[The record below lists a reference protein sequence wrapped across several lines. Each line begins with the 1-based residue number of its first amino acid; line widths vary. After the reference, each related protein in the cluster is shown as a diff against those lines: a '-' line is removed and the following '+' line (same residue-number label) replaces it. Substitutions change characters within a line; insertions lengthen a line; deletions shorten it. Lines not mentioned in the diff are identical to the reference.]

1 MIDKL
6 RAFTKTLPSLIIAF
20 VLAIAVWIMAVTS
33 SDPSV
38 ENIYPNRVPIEVV
51 GQASNTV
58 INTSLIEDV
67 SITLRAPA
75 SIWNILLLEKAPV
88 RAFIDLSGLGVGS
101 HTVPVQVQIGI
112 KPVEILTFSPRSVTL
127 EIEPLMTQTMDI
139 RIIFQGS
146 LPVGYEAQEPIL
158 SETTVT
164 ISGAQSLVEKV
175 TEVRAVIKLT
185 DVKTNINQ
193 SVQLVAV
200 NASGQNVTGV
210 SISPDKVDYTQAV
223 AERGGYRNV
232 VVKVVTS
239 GQVTNGYKLTDL
251 SVFPPTVT
259 VYATDPLII
268 DALPGYVETMPID
281 LNEKN
286 ADFEQRVSL
295 NLPVGVQMLEVG
307 PVTVNVGIAPIEST
321 LSLVDVSVE
330 PVGLTTGR
338 TATIEPDKVNVVI
351 SGPLI
356 VLQAIKASDLLVL
369 LDLTGMGT
377 GSYTLAP
384 PMLLN
389 IPGLTISSITP
400 TTFVIEIK

>member
-1 MIDKL
+1 MINNL

-20 VLAIAVWIMAVTS
+20 LLAIAVWIMAVTS

-38 ENIYPNRVPIEVV
+38 ENVYPNRVPIEVV
-51 GQASNTV
+51 GQASATV
-58 INTSLIEDV
+58 INTDLIEDV
-67 SITLRAPA
+67 SITLRAPT
-75 SIWNILLLEKAPV
+75 SIWNTLLLEKAPV

-112 KPVEILTFSPRSVTL
+112 KPVEILTFGPRSVTL
-127 EIEPLMTQTMDI
+127 EIEPLLTQTMDI
-139 RIIFQGS
+139 RVIFQGS
-146 LPVGYEAQEPIL
+146 LPVGYEAQEPVL
-158 SETTVT
+158 SDTSVTV
-164 ISGAQSLVEKV
+164 SGAKSLVEKV
-175 TEVRAVIKLT
+175 TEVRAVIKLS

-200 NASGQNVTGV
+200 NANGQTVTGV
-210 SISPDKVDYTQAV
+210 SISPDKVDYTQSV

-239 GQVTNGYKLTDL
+239 SQVKNGYKLTYL

-259 VYATDPLII
+259 VYATDPLVIN
-268 DALPGYVETMPID
+268 ALPGYVETMPID
-281 LNEKN
+281 LSENN

-295 NLPVGVQMLEVG
+295 NLPTGVQALEG
-307 PVTVNVGIAPIEST
+307 EQITVNVGIAPIEST
-321 LSLVDVSVE
+321 LSLVDVIVE

-338 TATIEPDKVNVVI
+338 TAIIEPEKVNVVI

-356 VLQAIKASDLLVL
+356 VLQAINASDLRVL
-369 LDLTGMGT
+369 LDLTGMGI
-377 GSYTLAP
+377 GKYTLAP

-389 IPGLTISSITP
+389 IPGLAISSLTP

>member
-1 MIDKL
+1 MIENL

-20 VLAIAVWIMAVTS
+20 LLAIAVWIMAVTS

-38 ENIYPNRVPIEVV
+38 ENVYPNRVPIEVV
-51 GQASNTV
+51 GQASATV
-58 INTSLIEDV
+58 INTDLIEDV
-67 SITLRAPA
+67 SITLRAPT
-75 SIWNILLLEKAPV
+75 SIWNTLLLEKAPV

-112 KPVEILTFSPRSVTL
+112 KPVEILTFGPRSVTL
-127 EIEPLMTQTMDI
+127 EIEPLLTQTMDI
-139 RIIFQGS
+139 RVIFQGS
-146 LPVGYEAQEPIL
+146 LPVGYEAQEPVL
-158 SETTVT
+158 SDTSVTV
-164 ISGAQSLVEKV
+164 SGAKSLVEKV
-175 TEVRAVIKLT
+175 TEVRAVIKLS

-200 NASGQNVTGV
+200 NANGQTVTGV
-210 SISPDKVDYTQAV
+210 SISPDKVDYTQSV

-239 GQVTNGYKLTDL
+239 SQVKNGYKLTYL

-259 VYATDPLII
+259 VYATDPLVIN
-268 DALPGYVETMPID
+268 ALPGYVETMPID
-281 LNEKN
+281 LSENN

-295 NLPVGVQMLEVG
+295 NLPTGVQALEG
-307 PVTVNVGIAPIEST
+307 EQITVNVGISPIEST
-321 LSLVDVSVE
+321 LSLVDVIVE

-338 TATIEPDKVNVVI
+338 TAIIEPEKVNVVI

-356 VLQAIKASDLLVL
+356 VLQAINASDLRVL
-369 LDLTGMGT
+369 LDLTGMGI
-377 GSYTLAP
+377 GRYTLAP

-389 IPGLTISSITP
+389 IPGLAISSLTP

>member
-1 MIDKL
+1 MIEKL

-20 VLAIAVWIMAVTS
+20 MMAIAVWIMAVTS

-38 ENIYPNRVPIEVV
+38 ENVYPNNVPIEVV
-51 GQASNTV
+51 GQATDTV
-58 INTSLIEDV
+58 INTNLIEDV
-67 SITLRAPA
+67 SITLRAPT
-75 SIWNILLLEKAPV
+75 SIWNTLLLEKAPV

-112 KPVEILTFSPRSVTL
+112 KPVEILTFSPRSITL
-127 EIEPLMTQTMDI
+127 EIEPLLTKTMDI

-146 LPVGYEAQEPIL
+146 FPIGYEAQEPIL
-158 SETTVT
+158 SDTSVTV
-164 ISGAQSLVEKV
+164 SGAKSLVEKV

-185 DVKTNINQ
+185 DVKTNIDQ

-200 NASGQNVTGV
+200 NASGQTVTGV

-239 GQVTNGYKLTDL
+239 GQVTNGYKLTSL

-268 DALPGYVETMPID
+268 NALPGYVETMPID
-281 LNEKN
+281 LSEKN
-286 ADFEQRVSL
+286 TAFEQRVSL
-295 NLPVGVQMLEVG
+295 SLPTGVQVLEG
-307 PVTVNVGIAPIEST
+307 DQVTVNVGIAPIEST
-321 LSLVDVSVE
+321 LSLVDVIVE
-330 PVGLTTGR
+330 PVGLNTGR
-338 TATIEPDKVNVVI
+338 TAIIEPEKVNVVI

-356 VLQAIKASDLLVL
+356 VLQALKASDLRVL
-369 LDLTGMGT
+369 LDLTGMGI
-377 GSYTLAP
+377 GRYTIAP

-389 IPGLTISSITP
+389 IPGLAISSITP

>member
-1 MIDKL
+1 MIENL

-20 VLAIAVWIMAVTS
+20 LLAIAVWIMAVTS

-38 ENIYPNRVPIEVV
+38 ENVYPNRVPIEVV
-51 GQASNTV
+51 GQASATV
-58 INTSLIEDV
+58 INTDLIEDV
-67 SITLRAPA
+67 SITLRAPT
-75 SIWNILLLEKAPV
+75 SIWNTLLLEKAPV

-112 KPVEILTFSPRSVTL
+112 KPVEILTFGPRSVTL
-127 EIEPLMTQTMDI
+127 EIEPLLTQTMDI
-139 RIIFQGS
+139 RVIFQGS
-146 LPVGYEAQEPIL
+146 LPVGYEAQEPVL
-158 SETTVT
+158 SDTSVTV
-164 ISGAQSLVEKV
+164 SGAKSLVEKV
-175 TEVRAVIKLT
+175 TEVRAVIKLS

-200 NASGQNVTGV
+200 NANGQTVTGV
-210 SISPDKVDYTQAV
+210 SISPDKVDYTQSV

-239 GQVTNGYKLTDL
+239 SQVKNGYKLTYL

-259 VYATDPLII
+259 VYATDPLVIN
-268 DALPGYVETMPID
+268 ALPGYVETMPID
-281 LNEKN
+281 LSENN

-295 NLPVGVQMLEVG
+295 NLPTGVQALEG
-307 PVTVNVGIAPIEST
+307 EQITVNVGISPIEST
-321 LSLVDVSVE
+321 LSLVDVIVE

-338 TATIEPDKVNVVI
+338 TAIIEPEKVNVVI

-356 VLQAIKASDLLVL
+356 VLQAINASDLRVL
-369 LDLTGMGT
+369 LDLTGMGI
-377 GSYTLAP
+377 GKYTLAP

-389 IPGLTISSITP
+389 IPGLAISSLTP

>member
-1 MIDKL
+1 MIEKL

-20 VLAIAVWIMAVTS
+20 VLAMAVWIMAVTS

-38 ENIYPNRVPIEVV
+38 ENVFPNRVPIEVV
-51 GQASNTV
+51 GQASDTV
-58 INTSLIEDV
+58 IKSNLFENV
-67 SITLRAPA
+67 SITMRAPT
-75 SIWNILLLEKAPV
+75 SIWNNLLIENAPV

-101 HTVPVQVQIGI
+101 HTVPVQLQIGI
-112 KPVEILTFSPRSVTL
+112 KPVEVLTFSPRFVTL
-127 EIEPLMTQTMDI
+127 EIEPLLTQTMDI

-146 LPVGYEAQEPIL
+146 LPVGYEAQEPVL
-158 SETTVT
+158 SETSVT
-164 ISGAQSLVEKV
+164 ISGAKSLVESV
-175 TEVRAVIKLT
+175 AEVRAVIKLT
-185 DVKTNINQ
+185 DVKTNIDQ
-193 SVQLVAV
+193 SVQLLAV
-200 NASGQNVTGV
+200 NASGQTVTGV

-239 GQVTNGYKLTDL
+239 GQVTNGYKLTAL

-268 DALPGYVETMPID
+268 SALPGYVETMPID
-281 LNEKN
+281 LSDKN

-295 NLPVGVQMLEVG
+295 NLPIGVQTLEVG
-307 PVTVNVGIAPIEST
+307 LVTVNIGIAPIEST
-321 LSLVDVSVE
+321 LSLVDVIVE

-338 TATIEPDKVNVVI
+338 SAIIEPEKVNVVI

-356 VLQAIKASDLLVL
+356 VLQAIKASDLRVL
-369 LDLTGMGT
+369 LDLTGLSIGK
-377 GSYTLAP
+377 YTLAP

>member
-1 MIDKL
+1 MIERL

-38 ENIYPNRVPIEVV
+38 ENVYPNSVPIEVV

-58 INTSLIEDV
+58 INTNLIEDV
-67 SITLRAPA
+67 SITLRAPT
-75 SIWNILLLEKAPV
+75 SIWNTLLLEKAPV

-112 KPVEILTFSPRSVTL
+112 KPMEILTFSPRSVTL
-127 EIEPLMTQTMDI
+127 EIEPLMTRTMDI

-158 SETTVT
+158 SETSVTV
-164 ISGAQSLVEKV
+164 SGAQSLVENV
-175 TEVRAVIKLT
+175 AEVRAVIKLT
-185 DVKTNINQ
+185 DVKTNIDQ
-193 SVQLVAV
+193 SVQLAAV
-200 NASGQNVTGV
+200 NTSGQSVTGV
-210 SISPDKVDYTQAV
+210 SISPDKVNYTQAV

-239 GQVTNGYKLTDL
+239 GQVMNGYKLTNL

-281 LNEKN
+281 LTEKN

-295 NLPVGVQMLEVG
+295 NLPVGVQTLEVG
-307 PVTVNVGIAPIEST
+307 LVTVNVGIAPIEST

-338 TATIEPDKVNVVI
+338 TAIIEPEKVNVVI

-356 VLQAIKASDLLVL
+356 VLQAIKASDLRVL
-369 LDLTGMGT
+369 LDLTGMGI

>member
-1 MIDKL
+1 
-6 RAFTKTLPSLIIAF
+6 
-20 VLAIAVWIMAVTS
+20 
-33 SDPSV
+33 
-38 ENIYPNRVPIEVV
+38 
-51 GQASNTV
+51 
-58 INTSLIEDV
+58 
-67 SITLRAPA
+67 
-75 SIWNILLLEKAPV
+75 
-88 RAFIDLSGLGVGS
+88 
-101 HTVPVQVQIGI
+101 VQVQIGI

-127 EIEPLMTQTMDI
+127 EIEPLLTQTMDI

-158 SETTVT
+158 SETSVTV
-164 ISGAQSLVEKV
+164 SGAQSLVEKV
-175 TEVRAVIKLT
+175 TEVRAVVKLT
-185 DVKTNINQ
+185 DVTTNINQ
-193 SVQLVAV
+193 PVQLVAV
-200 NASGQNVTGV
+200 TAGGQTVTGV
-210 SISPDKVDYTQAV
+210 SISPDKVNYTQSV

-281 LNEKN
+281 LSEKN

-307 PVTVNVGIAPIEST
+307 LVTVNVGIAPIEST

-338 TATIEPDKVNVVI
+338 TAIIEPEKVNVVI

-356 VLQAIKASDLLVL
+356 VLQAIKASDLAVL
-369 LDLTGMGT
+369 LDLTGMGI
-377 GSYTLAP
+377 GKHTLAP